1 MTWSG
6 VTWGGDA
13 RVHVALGAVRG
24 RNEGDG
30 FKHGGG
36 RSFHV
41 KKWCMPYACLFLAT
55 WCERTLLTDSLRLAL
70 ALLAFG
76 AVPRCAVRLDALQQ
90 LHISRRTTC
99 AAV

>member
-41 KKWCMPYACLFLAT
+41 KNGAC
-55 WCERTLLTDSLRLAL
+55 R
-70 ALLAFG
+70 LLAFFL
-76 AVPRCAVRLDALQQ
+76 RLGV
-90 LHISRRTTC
+90 SGPF
-99 AAV
+99 